1 MADLGMSFDPSAV
14 PPRGVFANAVEAAL
28 EYHSRGYAPVPIPPR
43 EKGPKLGNWQTLKAT
58 PERIRQLFRSNSN
71 IGCNL
76 GAISGGLVDIDLDCV
91 EAIELADRF
100 IPETGSV
107 FGRASARSAHRL
119 YQVGGYFE
127 TLKFNDPILADAHRR
142 ATPEEKA
149 KLPKSMIV
157 EFRADG
163 GVQTVF
169 PPSIHPE
176 GEAIEWEE
184 YGEPEPVDGDELA
197 AAVARLA
204 ARVLVKRYG
213 DRPHE
218 ETPEGWLAALDG
230 APERAREKAREWLG
244 VGAAAELE
252 DAPSARGAPTERAA
266 SQNAPAVARP
276 AGAGHE
282 VGVRERAYAERAL
295 ADECAK
301 VAATG
306 EGGRN
311 NALNTAALKVGHF
324 VGAGWI
330 DRATC
335 EAALREAAA
344 ACGHTKDKGLRQ
356 TDASIKSGLDKGVS
370 EPHAPLKDRAP
381 AEFLDPQPK
390 AKAENEVEGE
400 LAAKSAPAPSQDPL
414 AGVVFDGDD
423 SAIEPPRML
432 VKRLVP
438 AEGICFV
445 GGQSG
450 AGKTFVAVDL
460 AVSLASG
467 EPFFG
472 HKVAERVGVV
482 ILAAEGSGTIGMRV
496 HVARNEKAFGE
507 ILPIAWLG
515 SAPDMSNPR
524 ELRPFVARLQAIG
537 GRFRASHGVRLGA
550 VIIDTVA
557 AAFNLKDENDN
568 AEAARAIRQMNELS
582 RALGVVVIP
591 VHHYGK
597 GQETGLR
604 GASAWRAGADTVV
617 SVLAERNEITGHV
630 AGRKIALAKSRYGE
644 EGPIAAF
651 ELRFVKTGEDEDGED
666 VGACVVEP
674 SAADPGAAEAGKASR
689 PSRGAKA
696 YLEALQI
703 VLLDAGRKMRPFG
716 SEGAEVTAVDREA
729 IRAEFYRSWPAD
741 GDTEK
746 KRTASKCKAFGR
758 GEKELIE
765 RKLICAREV
774 DAQTFI
780 WAVRETYKKDGGTQP
795 DRGT

>member
-1 MADLGMSFDPSAV
+1 MADLGMSFDPSTV
-14 PPRGVFANAVEAAL
+14 TPRGVFANVVEAAL
-28 EYHSRGYAPVPIPPR
+28 EYHARGYAPVPIPPR
-43 EKGPKLGNWQTLKAT
+43 QKRPKRDGWQKLKAT
-58 PERIRQLFRSNSN
+58 PEQIRQLFLSNSN
-71 IGCNL
+71 VGCNL
-76 GAISGGLVDIDLDCV
+76 GSISGGLVDIDLDCR
-91 EAIELADRF
+91 EAIEFADA
-100 IPETGSV
+100 IVPATDSV
-107 FGRASARSAHRL
+107 FGRASARGAHRL
-119 YQVGGYFE
+119 FRVAGHHE
-127 TLKFNDPILADAHRR
+127 TRRFVDPILADAHRR
-142 ATPEEKA
+142 ASPEEAA

-163 GVQTVF
+163 GCQTVF
-169 PPSIHPE
+169 PPSVHPS
-176 GEAIEWEE
+176 GEAVEWEDD
-184 YGEPEPVDGDELA
+184 GDPEHVDGDELA
-197 AAVARLA
+197 EAVARLA
-204 ARVLVKRYG
+204 VRVMVARYG

-230 APERAREKAREWLG
+230 APDCVRTKAREWLG
-244 VGAAAELE
+244 VGAAGEPQ
-252 DAPSARGAPTERAA
+252 DAPGARDAPTQRTEAQ
-266 SQNAPAVARP
+266 SAPAVAGR
-276 AGAGHE
+276 AGASHE
-282 VGVRERAYAERAL
+282 IGARERAYAERAL

-311 NALNTAALKVGHF
+311 IALNNAALKVGHF

-330 DRATC
+330 ERATC

-344 ACGHTKDKGLRQ
+344 ACGHTKDKGLNQ
-356 TDASIKSGLDKGVS
+356 TKATIKSGLDKGVA
-370 EPHAPLKDRAP
+370 EPHAPLQDREP
-381 AEFLDPQPK
+381 EHFHNPQPR
-390 AKAENEVEGE
+390 AKAETGERIEVEGE

-423 SAIEPPRML
+423 AAIEPPRML

-472 HKVAERVGVV
+472 HKIAERVGVV

-515 SAPDMSNPR
+515 SVPSLSDTK
-524 ELRPFVARLQAIG
+524 EFRPLVERLQAIG
-537 GRFRASHGVRLGA
+537 ERFRASHGVRLGA
-550 VIIDTVA
+550 IIVDTIA
-557 AAFNLKDENDN
+557 AACDMKDENDN
-568 AEAARAIRQMNELS
+568 AEATRIIRQLNAIARAIG
-582 RALGVVVIP
+582 AVILP

-604 GASAWRAGADTVV
+604 GASAWRAGADTVL
-617 SVLAERNEITGHV
+617 SVIAERNEIAGHV
-630 AGRKIALAKSRYGE
+630 AGRRLALAKSRCDE

-674 SAADPGAAEAGKASR
+674 STADPGAAEGGKATR
-689 PSRGAKA
+689 PSRAMRA
-696 YLEALQI
+696 YLEALQV
-703 VLLDAGRKMRPFG
+703 VLLDAGKKLRPFG

-729 IRAEFYRSWPAD
+729 IRAEFYRAWPAD
-741 GDTEK
+741 GDTEAK
-746 KRTASKCKAFGR
+746 KTATKRQRFNK
-758 GEKELIE
+758 GEGELIE
-765 RKLICAREV
+765 RKLICTREI
-774 DAQTFI
+774 DMRTFV
-780 WAVRETYKKDGGTQP
+780 WAVTRQANAEP
-795 DRGT
+795 